1 MLVIQEDVIDKISF
15 LMSISILSQIICS
28 QAIQTD
34 FLTFGTKPEFIKV
47 VLTKL
52 EQKRES

>member
-1 MLVIQEDVIDKISF
+1 MIQEDVIDKISF
-15 LMSISILSQIICS
+15 LMSISILNQIICS

-34 FLTFGTKPEFIKV
+34 FVTFGTKPEFIKV

>member
-1 MLVIQEDVIDKISF
+1 MLGIQEDVIDKISF